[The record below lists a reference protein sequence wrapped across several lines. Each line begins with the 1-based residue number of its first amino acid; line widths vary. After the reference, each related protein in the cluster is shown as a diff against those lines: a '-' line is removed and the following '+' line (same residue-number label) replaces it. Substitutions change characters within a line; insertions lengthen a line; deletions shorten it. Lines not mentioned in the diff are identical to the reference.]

1 MRFLG
6 RSVCALALGLI
17 LASPALAQQRGFRG
31 GFGGAGF
38 LVANESVQKEL
49 KLNDDQIAKI
59 RDLNQSVRDK
69 YSSDF
74 QNFQGLSQ
82 DERRELMEKIGT
94 ETRKGLADILK
105 PEQQK
110 RLDQIQLQQQGV
122 EAFASPDLQSK
133 LNLTSEQKEKI
144 QAIAEDARQQLAD
157 ARPQPGGDFQ
167 EALTKIR
174 SIRKDALT
182 KATALL
188 SADQKKSWE
197 ELTGAPFEVQFQ
209 PRRPQSN

>member
-1 MRFLG
+1 MKSFG
-6 RSVCALALGLI
+6 RSLCALALGLI
-17 LASPALAQQRGFRG
+17 VASPALAQQRGFRG
-31 GFGGAGF
+31 GFGVGM
-38 LVANESVQKEL
+38 LLMNEGVQKEL
-49 KLNDDQIAKI
+49 KLDDDQTSKI

-74 QNFQGLSQ
+74 QNFQSLSQ
-82 DERRELMEKIGT
+82 DERRELMEKMNA

-122 EAFASPDLQSK
+122 EAFASPEVQSK
-133 LNLTSEQKEKI
+133 LNLTSEQKDKI
-144 QAIAEDARQQLAD
+144 RAIAEDARQQMAD

-167 EALTKIR
+167 EAMTKIR
-174 SIRKDALT
+174 GIRRDAMT
-182 KATALL
+182 KAAALL
-188 SADQKKSWE
+188 TADQKKSWE
-197 ELTGAPFEVQFQ
+197 DLTGAPFEVQFQ